1 MKRILV
7 IGLAVLAFLG
17 GAIGGSLL
25 AKGPS
30 KPAESA
36 PPAASAEAPDGHAPA
51 PPKAKPEAAGDGA
64 TPEGT
69 HTGAGHG
76 SGGDGEGTA
85 EAGDGGLDWFQFPE
99 QFFVPILRNGTTT
112 AVMVLSLTLEMPP
125 NVRPVVEA
133 REHRLRDALLNALLI
148 EANTGGFD
156 GNFTSEASL
165 SRLRGALLAAA
176 RSAGDP
182 RIGNVLI
189 EDIARQ
195 DQQP

>member
-30 KPAESA
+30 HPDEGTPA
-36 PPAASAEAPDGHAPA
+36 PASAEAQPDGHAPA
-51 PPKAKPEAAGDGA
+51 PEGAAAEPAGEGAKAQRGHAAA
-64 TPEGT
+64 E
-69 HTGAGHG
+69 HG
-76 SGGDGEGTA
+76 SGGEGEGA
-85 EAGDGGLDWFQFPE
+85 ADDGLDWYHFPD

-125 NVRPVVEA
+125 IVRPVVES
-133 REHRLRDALLNALLI
+133 REHRLRDALLNALLV

-165 SRLRGALLAAA
+165 SRLRAALLAAA
-176 RSAGDP
+176 RSAADP
-182 RIGNVLI
+182 RISNVLI

-195 DQQP
+195 DQQQ

>member
-7 IGLAVLAFLG
+7 IALAVLAFLG
-17 GAIGGSLL
+17 GSIGGSLL

-30 KPAESA
+30 RPAGTS
-36 PPAASAEAPDGHAPA
+36 PSPASAEAQPDGHAA
-51 PPKAKPEAAGDGA
+51 PPDGA
-64 TPEGT
+64 DAKVAGEGT
-69 HTGAGHG
+69 HGAVAPGGHG
-76 SGGDGEGTA
+76 SGGSVDGPA
-85 EAGDGGLDWFQFPE
+85 EAGDAGLDWFHFPE

-112 AVMVLSLTLEMPP
+112 AVMVLSLTLEMPQI
-125 NVRPVVEA
+125 VRPVVEA

-148 EANTGGFD
+148 HANTGGFD

-182 RIGNVLI
+182 RIANVLI

-195 DQQP
+195 EQ